1 MSFNKEN
8 KVSWEELSPST
19 QELFK
24 SLQTQITAEEAARI
38 AADNNLRTALN
49 NLRTEL
55 KNYIDQK
62 TSQANLT
69 PIVKA
74 IIFDSNGRLMFP
86 NNDRF
91 WIG

>member
-1 MSFNKEN
+1 MPFNKEN
-8 KVSWEELSPST
+8 KITWEELSPSA

-24 SLQTQITAEEAARI
+24 NLQTQITNEANARI
-38 AADNNLRTALN
+38 AADNQLRNDMN

-55 KNYIDQK
+55 KNYIDSK

-74 IIFDSNGRLMFP
+74 IIFDSQGRLMFP

-91 WIG
+91 WIE